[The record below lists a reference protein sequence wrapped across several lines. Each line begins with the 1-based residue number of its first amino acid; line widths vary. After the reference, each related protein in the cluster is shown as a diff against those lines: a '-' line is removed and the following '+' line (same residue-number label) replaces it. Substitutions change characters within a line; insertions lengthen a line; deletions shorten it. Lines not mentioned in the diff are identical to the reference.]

1 MTAEL
6 HPLDSE
12 SPVLEAMSIRELI
25 AELTRLQDRID
36 RDAASNGYRPVPG
49 QMHRRAEL
57 QRRERHILRELDRR
71 YCVESPPETP

>member
-1 MTAEL
+1 MTTEL

-12 SPVLEAMSIRELI
+12 TPSLESMSIRELI
-25 AELTRLQDRID
+25 AELTRLQDRMD

-57 QRRERHILRELDRR
+57 QRRERRIVRELDRR
-71 YCVESPPETP
+71 YGVESPPTPQ